1 MVLHVKPFTE
11 SPKAQ
16 VQNMGL
22 VAGKSCS
29 CWENTL
35 DFEWVTWSPCCE
47 RASLRVS
54 RKCEDIVLLSHDV
67 RWHVGFLS
75 GSRHSS
81 LICNKDK
88 LKLSRIREEDIWR
101 PCSRN
106 SYWGSWRCLSK
117 RGWWC
122 IPSSFPSLMGPQV
135 QVRLGWVILDGTV
148 RRNQWALYRRWSLSF
163 KNWKIM

>member
-35 DFEWVTWSPCCE
+35 ILSG
-47 RASLRVS
+47 SLEVHAV
-54 RKCEDIVLLSHDV
+54 KEQVWEYPENEDIVLLSHDV

-81 LICNKDK
+81 LICKKDK
-88 LKLSRIREEDIWR
+88 LKLTRIREEDIWR

-106 SYWGSWRCLSK
+106 SYWGSWDAC
-117 RGWWC
+117 
-122 IPSSFPSLMGPQV
+122 PSVDDGVYPAVFLPYGSSSASET
-135 QVRLGWVILDGTV
+135 RLG
-148 RRNQWALYRRWSLSF
+148 YSRWHSEEKSVG
-163 KNWKIM
+163 II